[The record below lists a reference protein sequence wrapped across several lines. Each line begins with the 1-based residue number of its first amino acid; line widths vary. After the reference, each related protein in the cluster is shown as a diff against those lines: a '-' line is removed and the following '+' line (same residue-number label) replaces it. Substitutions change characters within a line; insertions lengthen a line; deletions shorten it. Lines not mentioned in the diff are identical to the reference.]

1 MVSGPTNFTH
11 NVHVGFDPM
20 NGIFT
25 GLPKEWKQLLD
36 ASSISKEEMTKNP
49 QVKKYRDIIYI
60 IFKLFIKNNL
70 NNYKPKF
77 YC

>member
-25 GLPKEWKQLLD
+25 V
-36 ASSISKEEMTKNP
+36 S
-49 QVKKYRDIIYI
+49 
-60 IFKLFIKNNL
+60 IFKMFKNSL
-70 NNYKPKF
+70 III
-77 YC
+77 

>member
-25 GLPKEWKQLLD
+25 V
-36 ASSISKEEMTKNP
+36 SKS
-49 QVKKYRDIIYI
+49 
-60 IFKLFIKNNL
+60 KL
-70 NNYKPKF
+70 KF
-77 YC
+77 LFTIQTIDNCETF

>member
-25 GLPKEWKQLLD
+25 V
-36 ASSISKEEMTKNP
+36 SKFFLIYIN
-49 QVKKYRDIIYI
+49 IIYI
-60 IFKLFIKNNL
+60 
-70 NNYKPKF
+70 
-77 YC
+77 